1 MITARSISSTAGSE
15 RLENSVIRQF
25 REFNELLF
33 KVLNVALSKQSDHKS
48 PEQLQDELIQLLQS
62 QIKMLPPNS
71 STEGQLVMVGL
82 ADDLFLSNEWYGQ
95 AWWNSNPLEY
105 RLFGTRSAGD
115 RLYVIADRIIFERSQ
130 DNVAL
135 AAILLDAFALGFT
148 GKYGDSVNSIPTIY
162 RTGLR
167 ELIVLGR
174 TQEEL
179 SQTTFCPDA
188 YGRNFTPAVAR
199 SLPSIRYWVIGAGL
213 VCAGLLVLSHLVW
226 FSAIDQ
232 LRDVLNQ
239 LPV

>member
-1 MITARSISSTAGSE
+1 MILAQSISCTAGSE
-15 RLENSVIRQF
+15 RLDHSAIRQF
-25 REFNELLF
+25 REFTGLLF
-33 KVLNVALSKQSDHKS
+33 KILTTAFSEQTDFES
-48 PEQLQDELIQLLQS
+48 PDQLQGELLELLQS
-62 QIKMLPPNS
+62 QVKMLPAS
-71 STEGQLVMVGL
+71 SAAEVQLVMVGL

-115 RLYVIADRIIFERSQ
+115 RLYAIADRIICERSR
-130 DNVAL
+130 DNAAL

-148 GKYGDSVNSIPTIY
+148 GKYGDSVNSIPTVY
-162 RTGLR
+162 HSGLR

-188 YGRNFTPAVAR
+188 YGRNFTPSVAR
-199 SLPSIRYWVIGAGL
+199 SLPSLRYWMLGAGL
-213 VCAGLLVLSHLVW
+213 VCVSLLVLSHFVW
-226 FSAIDQ
+226 CSAIDP

>member
-1 MITARSISSTAGSE
+1 MIPTRSISYFAGSE
-15 RLENSVIRQF
+15 RLGHSAIQQF

-33 KVLNVALSKQSDHKS
+33 KILNAAFSKQSEHES
-48 PEQLQDELIQLLQS
+48 PEQLQGELLQLLQS
-62 QIKMLPPNS
+62 QVKMLAPNS
-71 STEGQLVMVGL
+71 SAEVQLVMAGL

-105 RLFGTRSAGD
+105 QLFGTRSAGD
-115 RLYVIADRIIFERSQ
+115 RLYAIADRIISERSQ

-148 GKYGDSVNSIPTIY
+148 GKYGDSRNSIPTIY

-188 YGRNFTPAVAR
+188 YGRNFTPSVAR
-199 SLPSIRYWVIGAGL
+199 SLPSIRYWMLGAGL
-213 VCAGLLVLSHLVW
+213 VCVSLLVLSHFVW
-226 FSAIDQ
+226 CSAIDQ